1 MRPVTWTPPSRPW
14 LWLISWQSADTAL
27 EEAVVEVL
35 DHRPLERDRAP
46 SCQVTAELVGSC
58 ATLVTERIAQGP
70 PGILDRTTAALLH
83 GTILLDCVN
92 LSPAAGKVT
101 PRDVACVSLLE
112 ARFPELLARNA
123 IFEALQAAKFDV
135 SGLTTEQ
142 MLRKDLKVLSSDELV
157 LAVSAIYVDLETF
170 LCRPNLLQDL
180 DAFCQARGYT
190 GLVAMTISFNERNE
204 PSRQL
209 AVYSRCETLRS
220 TVTGT
225 RMAVVMATGDS
236 LDLSE
241 EWQDEDFPGPLP
253 EGCPGASGAPRHMRR
268 RLPALEWTENTERSP
283 DASIDIDLDALETP
297 SGSDGFEW
305 EEELLHTWS
314 FAKGAGSQR
323 VPDTEDK
330 QPEESVDLSAV
341 EPYSGVLSHG
351 GYHGEGFGDILL
363 FAACHL
369 PDNSIP
375 QYGYVMENL
384 LRYIVR
390 TLERMVADRYV
401 LVCLSGAAARGQIP
415 SFGWM
420 KRCYQAMDWQLR
432 KSLQAVIIVHPT
444 WYIKALVTLSQP
456 FLSPTFSGKVR
467 FAASLRELSQLV
479 PLEPTHVPEPVRRLE
494 PSWDG
499 SWDVMR

>member
-1 MRPVTWTPPSRPW
+1 MRSQAGTVTHVVQGLNFPFSSTFGSRLFFRDGSCDALLTLGAEHGPRPHRRYPGGQTPSFPGVQTPLPILPRVRGAFWGSVAWMGGGGSMPNPQIQPSREETGCATTSPGLCRLMRPN
-14 LWLISWQSADTAL
+14 QF
-27 EEAVVEVL
+27 
-35 DHRPLERDRAP
+35 
-46 SCQVTAELVGSC
+46 G
-58 ATLVTERIAQGP
+58 
-70 PGILDRTTAALLH
+70 
-83 GTILLDCVN
+83 
-92 LSPAAGKVT
+92 
-101 PRDVACVSLLE
+101 
-112 ARFPELLARNA
+112 A
-123 IFEALQAAKFDV
+123 I
-135 SGLTTEQ
+135 
-142 MLRKDLKVLSSDELV
+142 
-157 LAVSAIYVDLETF
+157 SAI
-170 LCRPNLLQDL
+170 
-180 DAFCQARGYT
+180 T
-190 GLVAMTISFNERNE
+190 GALHWWGATEERLPGE
-204 PSRQL
+204 
-209 AVYSRCETLRS
+209 
-220 TVTGT
+220 VTGT

-253 EGCPGASGAPRHMRR
+253 EGCLGAGSAPRHMRR
-268 RLPALEWTENTERSP
+268 RLPALEWTESTERSP

-330 QPEESVDLSAV
+330 QPVESVDLSAV

-351 GYHGEGFGDILL
+351 RYHGEGFGAMLL

-369 PDNSIP
+369 PDSSIP
-375 QYGYVMENL
+375 RYSYVMENL
-384 LRYIVR
+384 LRYIVG
-390 TLERMVADRYV
+390 TLERTVADRYI

-420 KRCYQAMDWQLR
+420 KRCYQAMDRWLR

-444 WYIKALVTLSQP
+444 WYIKALVMLSRP

-479 PLEPTHVPEPVRRLE
+479 PLELAHVPEPVRQLE

-499 SWDVMR
+499 SRDVIR